1 MSDCTF
7 TLGGSTI
14 AAACGIDPYRSR
26 VQLWAE
32 MTELM
37 PREPASEAALWG
49 NLLEPVVRDEVSRRG
64 YEIIPAPDVTL
75 RDDTPWLVGHLDGY
89 CAHGKP
95 EPLSTRGVYE
105 GKTTGPFV
113 RGWENDGIPVPYVA
127 QVSAYM
133 YLADLDW
140 ALVACLVGGQRLEIR
155 RVQRDDGLIAMLL
168 EAGEEFLGY
177 CTRNEC
183 PPPDGSKATAE
194 VLKRLHPHANGET
207 IQLTADDME
216 TVRELRAQK
225 QALKQAETNARELES
240 VVKLRLGAAE
250 RGEYEGKIE
259 VRYPTI
265 TAHVRAVEA
274 HERQYRRL
282 TL

>member
-1 MSDCTF
+1 MF

-37 PREPASEAALWG
+37 PREEAGEKALWG
-49 NLLEPVVRDEVSRRG
+49 NLLEPIVREEVARRG
-64 YEIIPAPDVTL
+64 YDVMPAPDVTL

-89 CAHGKP
+89 CGDG
-95 EPLSTRGVYE
+95 LSRVTGRGVLE
-105 GKTTGPFV
+105 VKTCGPWV
-113 RGWENDGIPVPYVA
+113 RGWENDGVPVAYVA
-127 QVSAYM
+127 QVSAYL
-133 YLADLDW
+133 YLADLEW
-140 ALVACLVGGQRLEIR
+140 GLVACLVGGRRLELR
-155 RVQRDDGLIAMLL
+155 RVERDDALIAMLL

-177 CTRNEC
+177 CQRNEC

-207 IQLTADDME
+207 IQLTADD
-216 TVRELRAQK
+216 VDVIRELRGQK
-225 QALKQAETNARELES
+225 KALKAAEENARELENTI
-240 VVKLRLGAAE
+240 KLRLGDAE
-250 RGEYEGKIE
+250 RGEYEGKTE

-265 TAHVRAVEA
+265 TAQVKPVEA